1 MIRQLKVDAVDEA
14 LDLFDLLMA
23 TKLLAKAERLSDKA
37 KLRSERP
44 RAGRGAAANAQR
56 VCRLLPM
63 RGARAR
69 SRFNPTADPRA
80 GQSSPALCGR

>member
-1 MIRQLKVDAVDEA
+1 LRELSPRRRAATLLAMIRQLEVDAVDDA

-63 RGARAR
+63 RGA
-69 SRFNPTADPRA
+69 P
-80 GQSSPALCGR
+80 SPQ